1 MLVLPC
7 ESLYNRRRIRFA
19 MGVSH
24 AGVDEFALVLA
35 DGFPRSEVSPQD
47 DRQRWAIEE
56 GLRRID
62 PLQAQWRGVEARKDH
77 TCVRGCAIKD
87 GNVY

>member
-1 MLVLPC
+1 MPELM
-7 ESLYNRRRIRFA
+7 SLRLCLQMAFL
-19 MGVSH
+19 
-24 AGVDEFALVLA
+24 D
-35 DGFPRSEVSPQD
+35 PEVSPQD

-62 PLQAQWRGVEARKDH
+62 PLQAQWRGAEARKDH